1 MLCRYKSNQDI
12 SKRSGAFRE
21 LNGVTTA
28 LFFIE
33 PFSDSSYLDNPNTYF
48 GKIDENNT
56 YDEIDTDHEEVTPSY
71 AQNNQDYRLLRRS
84 QRSNV
89 KRTNRREHKRHNR

>member
-1 MLCRYKSNQDI
+1 MEKHTESSTGPSL
-12 SKRSGAFRE
+12 E
-21 LNGVTTA
+21 LKKQFGTTA

-89 KRTNRREHKRHNR
+89 KRANRREHKRHNR